1 MTARLPCSVP
11 FCRRTTAT
19 GRFAEWLCANHW
31 PLVSPALKARK
42 RKAAR
47 LLRQARLRGLEKPMI
62 EARAAQI
69 WERCKAE
76 AIERAAGIA

>member
-11 FCRRTTAT
+11 FCRRTTAA
-19 GRFAEWLCANHW
+19 GRFAEWICARHW
-31 PLVSPALKARK
+31 LLVSPATKARK

-62 EARAAQI
+62 EARSAHV
-69 WERCKAE
+69 WERCKTE